1 MAGVAL
7 MQEPVGAALEVIA
20 ESIGTSGEALRLLI
34 GTIGM
39 AFLGASFS
47 YSRTDWSRRL
57 AAAGWLFLGLFIY
70 LLSEYYVKLETR
82 F

>member
-1 MAGVAL
+1 
-7 MQEPVGAALEVIA
+7 MQEPVGAALEGIA

-57 AAAGWLFLGLFIY
+57 AAAGWLF
-70 LLSEYYVKLETR
+70 
-82 F
+82 